1 MGQNDLVLHL
11 TMDNGNIE
19 DNSIYNHAIE
29 NNGVEISEGKSGQGI
44 SLSGDSSFL
53 SVPYNSNLEVPDQ
66 VSIAVWYQHE
76 EQNNQSAFFPLVEQ
90 STFEFGGHSRYGIWL
105 QGNSYWGC
113 IEPDDCGN
121 AQLCQRCT
129 SQDVNLEI
137 GRWHHLAFTYDNVT
151 LRLYVDGE
159 EIDETSFNSP
169 TGISTRM
176 DALTIGVDV
185 FDVNP
190 SFLSGR
196 LDDIRIYSRALSGNE
211 IQNILQES
219 CFTSVT
225 EENEQA
231 PIKLVYPNPTNC
243 LLNLYRHQEEVTL
256 SVYNIK
262 GEYLSSFEVQDGE
275 VNLCDLTDGIYYL
288 RQDIGDRPLID
299 RIIIAR

>member
-1 MGQNDLVLHL
+1 
-11 TMDNGNIE
+11 MDNGIIE

-29 NNGVEISEGKSGQGI
+29 NNGVVISEGKSGQGI
-44 SLSGDSSFL
+44 SFSGDGSFL

-66 VSIAVWYQHE
+66 LTITVWHQHE
-76 EQNNQSAFFPLVEQ
+76 AQNNQSAFFPLIEQ
-90 STFEFGGHSRYGIWL
+90 STFDFGGHSRYGIWL

-137 GRWHHLAFTYDNVT
+137 GRWHHLAFSYDNAT

-159 EIDETSFNSP
+159 QVNESSFNNS

-190 SFLSGR
+190 SFLSGK
-196 LDDIRIYSRALSGNE
+196 LDDIRVYSRALSRTE
-211 IQNILQES
+211 IQNIIQES

-225 EENEQA
+225 EEHEQA
-231 PIKLVYPNPTNC
+231 STNLVYPNPTNC
-243 LLNLYRHQEEVTL
+243 LVNLHHNQKEVRL
-256 SVYNIK
+256 FVYNIK
-262 GEYLSSFEVQDGE
+262 GEFLSSFIVQDGL
-275 VNLCDLTDGIYYL
+275 VNLCELTDGIYYL
-288 RQDIGDRPLID
+288 RQDIKDSPLID
-299 RIIIAR
+299 RIIIAK